1 MFPLPDP
8 VLNVLKSQPIGAAV
22 LWTIRPPN
30 SGFRFALAGA
40 IQKFIFTAAW
50 SKCGAISV
58 KLLSALWAWE
68 SYLKVPKGTV
78 YAFCLWARLLGLSLY
93 CVAQCAWLTD
103 GFLLFRCLVLRSL
116 TRLRHGLKRFPRKY
130 NNPLNGVLS
139 FQPSQWC
146 GTSLRSCGSWLII

>member
-1 MFPLPDP
+1 MTTIFSLYGTFELLFELSSRCFNMFPLPDP

-58 KLLSALWAWE
+58 KLLSVLWA
-68 SYLKVPKGTV
+68 
-78 YAFCLWARLLGLSLY
+78 
-93 CVAQCAWLTD
+93 
-103 GFLLFRCLVLRSL
+103 
-116 TRLRHGLKRFPRKY
+116 
-130 NNPLNGVLS
+130 
-139 FQPSQWC
+139 
-146 GTSLRSCGSWLII
+146 